1 MSKHLHII
9 ALDTPWPV
17 NYGGVIDLFYKLK
30 ALHKLEIK
38 VHLHCFSKDNIPQ
51 PELNKYCETVQY
63 YQRKKNSQSFSFS
76 IPLMVNSRQNKTL
89 LNNLLKDDHPILLEG
104 IHCTYYFNNG
114 ELNNRKVLLRLHNA
128 EFEYYRHFAKHE
140 TNLFK
145 KLYFLHESY
154 LLKKYEKKI
163 AVILPI
169 VAVSEQDVTI
179 YKDNFQPKDIGYL
192 PVFLPYTLSVCKEG
206 NGCFCL
212 YHGNLSINE
221 NEQAAIWLLKNV
233 FNDIDIHFIIAGRS
247 PSKKLQALVKKNNS
261 ACLVADPSE
270 TAMQDLVCKAQIHVL
285 PSFNNTGIKLKLL
298 NALFNGR
305 HCVVNEAGVKGS
317 GLQQVCHTATDV
329 ASFKKIITQLYKEPF
344 TEQEKEQ
351 RQGLLQT
358 IYNNDVN
365 AEKLVEMIWPSN

>member
-38 VHLHCFSKDNIPQ
+38 IHLHCFSKDNIPQ

-63 YQRKKNSQSFSFS
+63 YQRKKNSQSFSFR

-169 VAVSEQDVTI
+169 VAVSEQDVT
-179 YKDNFQPKDIGYL
+179 
-192 PVFLPYTLSVCKEG
+192 
-206 NGCFCL
+206 
-212 YHGNLSINE
+212 
-221 NEQAAIWLLKNV
+221 
-233 FNDIDIHFIIAGRS
+233 
-247 PSKKLQALVKKNNS
+247 
-261 ACLVADPSE
+261 
-270 TAMQDLVCKAQIHVL
+270 
-285 PSFNNTGIKLKLL
+285 
-298 NALFNGR
+298 
-305 HCVVNEAGVKGS
+305 
-317 GLQQVCHTATDV
+317 
-329 ASFKKIITQLYKEPF
+329 
-344 TEQEKEQ
+344 
-351 RQGLLQT
+351 
-358 IYNNDVN
+358 
-365 AEKLVEMIWPSN
+365 